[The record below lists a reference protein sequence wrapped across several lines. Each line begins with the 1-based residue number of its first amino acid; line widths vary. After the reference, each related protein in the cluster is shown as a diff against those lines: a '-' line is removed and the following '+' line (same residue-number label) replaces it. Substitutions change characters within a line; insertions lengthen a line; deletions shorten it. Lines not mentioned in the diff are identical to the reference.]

1 MEIIREILE
10 QQRRVDEQREALRI
24 LIHRASA
31 AGIDFMVVTP
41 V

>member
-24 LIHRASA
+24 LIHQWMAERRQEQEA
-31 AGIDFMVVTP
+31 A
-41 V
+41 